1 MSWSLDMM
9 GKPSKVVEALEALST
24 TLTGQSKEEYDEVL
38 PSMVTLVKANVEN
51 ASSIIHI
58 TASGHAHIVD
68 GNKLAGTCS
77 VNIQNIWTA
86 LV

>member
-1 MSWSLDMM
+1 MSWNLDMM
-9 GKPSKVVEALEALST
+9 GKPSKVVEALEALSG

-51 ASSIIHI
+51 ASSVIHI
-58 TASGHAHIVD
+58 QASGHAHIVD
-68 GNKLAGTCS
+68 GTKQAGFCS
-77 VNIQNIWTA
+77 VNIQNIFTN